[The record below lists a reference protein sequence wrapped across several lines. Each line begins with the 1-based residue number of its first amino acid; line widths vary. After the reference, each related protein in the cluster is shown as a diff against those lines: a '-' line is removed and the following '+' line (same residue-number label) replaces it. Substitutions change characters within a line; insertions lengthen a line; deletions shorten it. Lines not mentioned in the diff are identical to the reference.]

1 MIHLQN
7 VFVEY
12 PNRVRAL
19 NDVTVSICKGDFAFI
34 VGSTGSGK
42 STLLKLLYREIL
54 PTGGSVVVDGQD
66 VGHLKPAAV
75 PFLRRKLGI
84 VFQDFKLLPQKNV
97 WENLAFA
104 LRVLGISPKEIRH
117 RIAEVLE
124 LVGLTHRCDS
134 FPNQMSGGEQQRAA
148 IARALINHPTVLIAD
163 EPTGNLDP
171 DTSWE
176 IIQLLDQINTRGTT
190 VLVATHDNQIV
201 DRMKKRVIQLEA
213 GCVIRDQDRGTYQH
227 CES

>member
-84 VFQDFKLLPQKNV
+84 VFQDFKLLPDRTVAENV
-97 WENLAFA
+97 AFA
-104 LRVLGISPKEIRH
+104 LQVTAFAGRDMAKSVHQVLS
-117 RIAEVLE
+117 
-124 LVGLTHRCDS
+124 LVGLKERQNAYPS
-134 FPNQMSGGEQQRAA
+134 QLSGGEQQRVA
-148 IARALINHPTVLIAD
+148 IARALVRNPDLLLAD
-163 EPTGNLDP
+163 EPSGNLDP
-171 DTSWE
+171 ETSME
-176 IIQLLDQINTRGTT
+176 IFKLIERANMFGTT
-190 VLVATHDNQIV
+190 VVVATHARHIV
-201 DRMKKRVIQLEA
+201 DSMRKRVVELRH
-213 GCVIRDQDRGTYQH
+213 GSVVRDVRRGAYEH
-227 CES
+227 